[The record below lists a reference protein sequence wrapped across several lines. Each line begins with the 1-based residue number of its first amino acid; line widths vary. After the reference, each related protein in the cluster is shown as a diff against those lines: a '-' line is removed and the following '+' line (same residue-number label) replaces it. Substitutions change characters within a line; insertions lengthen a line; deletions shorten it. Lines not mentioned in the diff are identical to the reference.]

1 MKFPPIIMSYENS
14 LPKSLATLLEEI
26 LYPSDPPENHQAFLE
41 EVMAAK
47 LKNDAGKA
55 SSDEGIKHNVEYSK
69 VPREE
74 AYYYAYIQ
82 YIGMALHYIE
92 NTKYDAA
99 WYYYAQSRYYRGL
112 LDTRESVLRQIE
124 AEFKSIEDKRLG
136 GKNKAAK
143 QTGEIK
149 DELLKIIKSP
159 PEGGWKNRKQVLD
172 NAKDPLRKFHI
183 ATSQS
188 CPEFWNIE
196 QRVKVWLRQ
205 DERIIKAFIENS
217 ANPDLAMNDLSEKS
231 SDPNS
236 NFGL

>member
-26 LYPSDPPENHQAFLE
+26 LCPSDPPENHQAFLE

-69 VPREE
+69 APREE

-82 YIGMALHYIE
+82 YLGMALHYLE
-92 NTKYDAA
+92 QSNSDAA

-112 LDTRESVLRQIE
+112 LDTRKSVLRQIE
-124 AEFKSIEDKRLG
+124 AELQSIQAKQKG
-136 GKNKAAK
+136 GKNKAASE
-143 QTGEIK
+143 TGAMK
-149 DELLKIIKSP
+149 DELIKIIENP
-159 PEGGWKNRKQVLD
+159 PGGGWKNRKQML
-172 NAKDPLRKFHI
+172 NIAIPRLEKFHQEI
-183 ATSQS
+183 GQS
-188 CPEFWNIE
+188 FPLYENILPW
-196 QRVKVWLRQ
+196 VNVCLRQ
-205 DERIIKAFIENS
+205 DQRIIKAFVDNS
-217 ANPDLAMNDLSEKS
+217 ADPNNAIYDLSEKS